1 MKDHHCLIEI
11 KHLYKSYPEGKGR
24 LEILNDL
31 NLSFTSHGLCSLL
44 GNSGSGKTTLLNVLS
59 TLDSDF
65 QGEYL
70 YKGCDVT
77 KFTSKEKDNFRNK
90 EIGFI
95 FQESHL
101 LEEFTVEEN
110 ILLVAR
116 NNDQTQ
122 LKEKVKHLLEQ
133 VHLTGIEKKKAKDLS
148 GGEKQRISI
157 VRALI
162 NDPEVL
168 IADEPTGSLDNEN
181 GKEVMEIL
189 KNISQTKLVIV
200 VTHNQDL
207 AESYSDRI
215 LKIKDGKI
223 HEEFNHLKE
232 KKTDDNERKEDDK
245 TFSFSF
251 KKLLHLSTSF
261 LFSKKAKT
269 SLVSSG
275 SAISILGLGLVLSAS
290 FGFKSYSHNLEGKI
304 LSQIPLT
311 IEKVAMQNFQ
321 FNFFFNSNYVQDEDK
336 LTVSTSINDFYH
348 LNTIN
353 EEFTNFINNMDSS
366 LFKDKQ
372 VTQSLDF
379 RLLTTNSS
387 GMVVTYTQ
395 SPATYLNTIFS
406 ENTYLKQMVGS
417 EEYTLESYDLIAGS
431 YPTKSTDLVLVLAE
445 DNAVS
450 SELLTSLGLDA
461 FTKDGDATYLDY
473 EEVLNKRW
481 SLVKNDDYYVDITDY
496 KHPIEESAIYLKR
509 DYDLRRDNL
518 SLLDIESL
526 DFNIDKTTREYFEKF
541 LPYVDIPRG
550 VTINLDEVDFNN
562 KDEVRHLFLSL
573 FQTREHQVYRT
584 INDEE
589 KKEYLA
595 KNEGQ
600 EVRIS
605 GILKVKKDAF
615 LPQLPGGIYYL
626 PSFLSLVK
634 DENSP
639 TPIDINKNGIID
651 PEEDKRSNI
660 SKSYE
665 NNLFLTYD
673 GNIHLH
679 TRTILN
685 ESIYD
690 DDIQT
695 YLNNRQAFGVE
706 TGITGFYLYP
716 KDFASKERILNL
728 IDQYNL
734 EHQTDIL
741 PTDLTETIFSNVEM
755 LLDIIMPVLIVL
767 SSVSIVVAMILTAS
781 ILYSNVLERTKE
793 IGLFRALG
801 ASKKG
806 VGRVFRLMSLFI
818 GLFSGLIGIG
828 LTYIGQIVINAVLS
842 SLMPNYQI
850 SSLFSLPVWL
860 AFVLLAFALILSY
873 LASLIPSYIAS
884 KKDPILAL
892 KEE

>member
-1 MKDHHCLIEI
+1 
-11 KHLYKSYPEGKGR
+11 
-24 LEILNDL
+24 
-31 NLSFTSHGLCSLL
+31 
-44 GNSGSGKTTLLNVLS
+44 
-59 TLDSDF
+59 
-65 QGEYL
+65 
-70 YKGCDVT
+70 
-77 KFTSKEKDNFRNK
+77 
-90 EIGFI
+90 
-95 FQESHL
+95 
-101 LEEFTVEEN
+101 
-110 ILLVAR
+110 
-116 NNDQTQ
+116 
-122 LKEKVKHLLEQ
+122 
-133 VHLTGIEKKKAKDLS
+133 
-148 GGEKQRISI
+148 
-157 VRALI
+157 
-162 NDPEVL
+162 
-168 IADEPTGSLDNEN
+168 
-181 GKEVMEIL
+181 
-189 KNISQTKLVIV
+189 
-200 VTHNQDL
+200 
-207 AESYSDRI
+207 
-215 LKIKDGKI
+215 
-223 HEEFNHLKE
+223 
-232 KKTDDNERKEDDK
+232 
-245 TFSFSF
+245 
-251 KKLLHLSTSF
+251 
-261 LFSKKAKT
+261 
-269 SLVSSG
+269 
-275 SAISILGLGLVLSAS
+275 
-290 FGFKSYSHNLEGKI
+290 
-304 LSQIPLT
+304 
-311 IEKVAMQNFQ
+311 MQNFQ
-321 FNFFFNSNYVQDEDK
+321 LNFFFNSNYVQDDDK

-353 EEFTNFINNMDSS
+353 EEFTNFIDDMDSS
-366 LFKDKQ
+366 LFKEKQ

-406 ENTYLKQMVGS
+406 ENTYLKQMVGNK
-417 EEYTLESYDLIAGS
+417 EYTLESYDLIAGA

-526 DFNIDKTTREYFEKF
+526 DFNIDKTMREYFEKF
-541 LPYVDIPRG
+541 LPYVDIPSG

-562 KDEVRHLFLSL
+562 EGEVRHLFLSL

-589 KKEYLA
+589 KKEYLNSQ
-595 KNEGQ
+595 KGQ

-767 SSVSIVVAMILTAS
+767 SSVSIVVAMILTSS

-801 ASKKG
+801 ASKKD